1 MAAESVTDA
10 RQFEVAADADRI
22 LALVHLEEHVGELEL
37 ADLEV
42 RHFQF
47 HRDIPA
53 EGTAL
58 VKDGN
63 KVVAGKVERQLFV
76 VALADLPLHLAL
88 GLELHFAL
96 GPVDG
101 ERHIHIGQV
110 KGHAHQFGVDIIGQV
125 AVDLGEAFL
134 LRFFQRFGIA
144 LSTELAENWDLSR
157 HDPQIQFAL
166 VVALFGI
173 RGGDGD
179 VAFIGTRNDQCAVL
193 KHRLTKTAAILAV
206 NGQIT
211 QVSAHDFGRQ
221 GYDVL
226 RFVGPAVFQ
235 PEDIRHLAV
244 ERGVVEEAGGG
255 AGFAGV
261 DRIRPIIGKK
271 FIDTPLVF
279 VAGRVEG
286 NGRVVVDGGLI
297 TDIHPVAVIN
307 FVAFGELHIQFAAVE
322 QFFRTAEIQRD
333 IAHRRLVVDTADTD
347 GETVTAPVAHQP

>member
-1 MAAESVTDA
+1 MD
-10 RQFEVAADADRI
+10 
-22 LALVHLEEHVGELEL
+22 
-37 ADLEV
+37 
-42 RHFQF
+42 
-47 HRDIPA
+47 
-53 EGTAL
+53 
-58 VKDGN
+58 
-63 KVVAGKVERQLFV
+63 VV
-76 VALADLPLHLAL
+76 
-88 GLELHFAL
+88 
-96 GPVDG
+96 
-101 ERHIHIGQV
+101 
-110 KGHAHQFGVDIIGQV
+110 GQV

-179 VAFIGTRNDQCAVL
+179 VAFNGTRNDQCAVL

-226 RFVGPAVFQ
+226 RLVGPAVFE

-244 ERGVVEEAGGG
+244 ERGVVEEACGGG
-255 AGFAGV
+255 PFVG
-261 DRIRPIIGKK
+261 DEPIHPIIGII

-279 VAGRVEG
+279 VAGRIEG
-286 NGRVVVDGGLI
+286 NGRVIVDSGLI
-297 TDIHPVAVIN
+297 TEIHP
-307 FVAFGELHIQFAAVE
+307 FVVLTFVTFRKQHIQFAAVE

-333 IAHRRLVVDTADTD
+333 IAHRRLVVDTADID
-347 GETVTAPVAHQP
+347 GETVSAPVAHQP